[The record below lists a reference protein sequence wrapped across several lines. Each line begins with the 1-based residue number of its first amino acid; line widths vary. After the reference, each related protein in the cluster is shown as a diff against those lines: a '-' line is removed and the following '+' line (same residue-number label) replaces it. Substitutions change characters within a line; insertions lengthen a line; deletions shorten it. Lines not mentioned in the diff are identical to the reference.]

1 MHRNVLNCAAV
12 IIAGCSLLVALP
24 TSGHHSFSAQYD
36 AEQPITITGY
46 LTKLDWRNPHVYFY
60 LDVEDGGRY
69 ETWAF
74 EMGSPISMERLGWT
88 RNSAKLGDEM
98 EVEGSLARDGSKLV
112 NASTVVLTSTGR
124 RMFAGSSQN
133 ERND

>member
-1 MHRNVLNCAAV
+1 MQQSVLVCTAV
-12 IIAGCSLLVALP
+12 IVVGCSLLIARP
-24 TSGHHSFSAQYD
+24 MSGHHSFSAQYD
-36 AEQPITITGY
+36 AEQPITITGT

-60 LDVEDGGRY
+60 LDVEDEGRY

-88 RNSAKLGDEM
+88 RNSAQLGDEM
-98 EVEGSLARDGSKLV
+98 EVEGSLARDGTKLV

-124 RMFAGSSQN
+124 RMFAGSSQS
-133 ERND
+133 EGND